1 MNIFTRLKENKN
13 FTHLERSISDFI
25 LDDPMT
31 FIKLDKNEIVQTC
44 FVSLSTL
51 YRFLDKIQVKNLN
64 LIKSFNYKSI
74 SRIWKRKGTNRL

>member
-31 FIKLDKNEIVQTC
+31 FIKLDKIEIVQTC

-51 YRFLDKIQVKNLN
+51 YRFLDKIHVKNLN
-64 LIKSFNYKSI
+64 ELK
-74 SRIWKRKGTNRL
+74 KRV